1 MLFVVPGHAT
11 RLRVD
16 QMQSPASGTLH
27 RPKHVGIRDLV
38 GDERL
43 HVKPCVRAAKKN
55 GPHEKLTP
63 RASSGFFLRPNNVHT
78 GSDCD
83 DCHYDEYDD
92 LERFGVHLSLHYEW
106 NGFLLLHNQRTRA
119 APVQFRI
126 FT

>member
-1 MLFVVPGHAT
+1 MRNL
-11 RLRVD
+11 RL
-16 QMQSPASGTLH
+16 G
-27 RPKHVGIRDLV
+27 RPQ
-38 GDERL
+38 
-43 HVKPCVRAAKKN
+43 A
-55 GPHEKLTP
+55 
-63 RASSGFFLRPNNVHT
+63 FFLRPNNIHT